1 MKAEAIKLLDFITK
15 TQDTQFVIPV
25 YQRIYSW
32 DIKQCLQLWEDI
44 LKIGQSEKIEG
55 HFIGSIV
62 FVANDIYQVG
72 HNELL
77 VIDGQQRLTTI
88 TLILVALRN
97 ILQDKQEIL
106 GKFSAIKIDNRY
118 LINRDEENERKY
130 KLILSENDKDTLL
143 ALIDKDRREPNKPS
157 SRIKENFA
165 FFEKVVLENKD
176 KLEQICKGLEKLMI
190 VSISLE
196 RSKDNPQLIFE
207 SMNSTG
213 KNLTQTDLIRNYI
226 LMGLESKEQ
235 NRLYEK
241 YWRAMELAFPQDKL
255 ETYFNAFVRHYLTLK
270 TQEIP
275 NISRVYES
283 FKMYQ
288 QENTIDIESLLQDL
302 QKYCDYFCY
311 IAFRKET
318 DEGLKRAFESFLEL
332 ESDTPYPLL
341 LQLYDD
347 YASKILSK
355 QDFICIMALIES
367 YIFRRSVCEIPT
379 NSLNKTFASFSKNIK
394 KESYLESTQAQF
406 VLLKS
411 YMRFPSDNEFKESI
425 IRKDF
430 YHFAKKIYYFQKLEN
445 FERKEKV
452 STNEYTIEHIMP
464 QNENLSLAWQKDL
477 GYNYKEVHEKYLHT
491 IGNLTLTGYNSEY
504 GDKPF
509 KEKRDMKGGFKES
522 PLRLN
527 ENLRNLESWNESE
540 ILKRANALADLSLK
554 IWITPS
560 LDETICNMY
569 KPKIKQQYDL
579 SSYNFSK
586 DTKEMFD
593 ILRKEILALDEN
605 ITENFMKQ
613 YVAYKL
619 DTNFVDIVVLK
630 SELKLYLNIDIFT
643 LQDEKKIA
651 RDVTDIGTW
660 GNGDVEVKL
669 SDKSEIPYCLGLIR
683 QALEIQLG

>member
-1 MKAEAIKLLDFITK
+1 MKAEAIKFLDFITK

-32 DIKQCLQLWEDI
+32 DKEQCLQLWKDI
-44 LKIGQSEKIEG
+44 LKIGQSEKIGG

-88 TLILVALRN
+88 TLLLIALRN
-97 ILQDKQEIL
+97 ILQDKQIL
-106 GKFSAIKIDNRY
+106 NKFSKIKIDNRY
-118 LINRDEENERKY
+118 LINRDEENEKKY

-143 ALIDKDRREPNKPS
+143 ALIDKDKREPKEPS

-165 FFEKVVLENKD
+165 FFEKVVLENND
-176 KLEQICKGLEKLMI
+176 KLEQICIGLEKLMI

-196 RSKDNPQLIFE
+196 RGKDNPQLIFE

-235 NRLYEK
+235 KILYEK

-275 NISRVYES
+275 NISKVYES

-288 QENTIDIESLLQDL
+288 QENAIDIESLLQDL

-311 IAFRKET
+311 IAFQKET
-318 DEGLKRAFESFLEL
+318 DEGLKRAFESFLKL

-355 QDFICIMALIES
+355 QDFICIMAIIES

-379 NSLNKTFASFSKNIK
+379 NSLNKTFASFSKNIQ
-394 KESYLESTQAQF
+394 KESYLESVKAQF
-406 VLLKS
+406 MLLKS
-411 YMRFPSDNEFKESI
+411 YMRFPNDNEFKESI
-425 IRKDF
+425 IRKNF
-430 YHFAKKIYYFQKLEN
+430 YSFAKKIYYFQKLEN

-452 STNEYTIEHIMP
+452 SMNEYTIEHIMP
-464 QNENLSLAWQKDL
+464 QNENLAWQKDL
-477 GYNYKEVHEKYLHT
+477 GENYKDIHEKYLHT

-504 GDKPF
+504 SDKPF

-554 IWITPS
+554 IWIAPS
-560 LDETICNMY
+560 LNEEILSVY
-569 KPKIKQQYDL
+569 KPTKNKQQYDL
-579 SSYNFSK
+579 SSYKFSK

-605 ITENFMKQ
+605 ITENFTKN
-613 YVAYKL
+613 YIAYKL
-619 DTNFVDIVVLK
+619 ETNFVDIVVLK
-630 SELKLYLNIDIFT
+630 SELKLGLYIDIFV
-643 LQDEKKIA
+643 LQDEKQIA
-651 RDVTDIGTW
+651 RNVANIGTW
-660 GNGDVEVKL
+660 GNGDVEIKL
-669 SDKSEIPYCLGLIR
+669 STKSEIPYCLGLIR

>member
-1 MKAEAIKLLDFITK
+1 MKAEAIKFLDFIAK
-15 TQDTQFVIPV
+15 AQDTQFVIPV

-44 LKIGQSEKIEG
+44 LKIGQSGKIEG

-88 TLILVALRN
+88 TLLLIALRN

-157 SRIKENFA
+157 SRITDNFI

-176 KLEQICKGLEKLMI
+176 KLEQICIGLEKLMI

-196 RSKDNPQLIFE
+196 RGKDNPQLIFE

-213 KNLTQTDLIRNYI
+213 KNLTQTNLIRNYI

-270 TQEIP
+270 TQDIP
-275 NISRVYES
+275 NISRVYEA
-283 FKMYQ
+283 FKIYQ
-288 QENTIDIESLLQDL
+288 QESGIDIETLLQDL
-302 QKYCDYFCY
+302 QKYCDYFCC
-311 IAFRKET
+311 IAFQKEQ
-318 DEGLKRAFESFLEL
+318 DNSLSKAFGSFLSLKTDTAYPMLLEL
-332 ESDTPYPLL
+332 YN
-341 LQLYDD
+341 D
-347 YASKILSK
+347 YADNILSK
-355 QDFICIMALIES
+355 QDFICILSLIES
-367 YIFRRSVCEIPT
+367 YIFRRAVCGIGT
-379 NSLNKTFASFSKNIK
+379 NGLNKTFSAFLKNVK
-394 KESYLESTQAQF
+394 KAKYLESVQAQF
-406 VLLKS
+406 LLFQHT
-411 YMRFPSDNEFKESI
+411 RIFPNDNLFRESF

-430 YHFAKKIYYFQKLEN
+430 YGFALRSYAFLKLEN

-452 STNEYTIEHIMP
+452 NIDEYTIEHIMP

-477 GYNYKEVHEKYLHT
+477 GENYKDIHEKYLHT

-504 GDKPF
+504 GDKSF

-527 ENLRNLESWNESE
+527 ENLRNLENWNESE

-554 IWITPS
+554 IWIIPS
-560 LDETICNMY
+560 LDETTYNTY

-579 SSYNFSK
+579 SNYHFSK
-586 DTKEMFD
+586 DTREIFD
-593 ILRKEILALDEN
+593 ILRKGILAFDEN
-605 ITENFMKQ
+605 ITENFTKQ
-613 YVAYKL
+613 YIAYKL
-619 DTNFVDIVVLK
+619 NTNFVDVVVLK

-651 RDVTDIGTW
+651 RDVTNVGTW
-660 GNGDVEVKL
+660 GNGDVEIKL
-669 SDKSEIPYCLGLIR
+669 SSKSEIPYCLGLIR
-683 QALEIQLG
+683 QALERQLD